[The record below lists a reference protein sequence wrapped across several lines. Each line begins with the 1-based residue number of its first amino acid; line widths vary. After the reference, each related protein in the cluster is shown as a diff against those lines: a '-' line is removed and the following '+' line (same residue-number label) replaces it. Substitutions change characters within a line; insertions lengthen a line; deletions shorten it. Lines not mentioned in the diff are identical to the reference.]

1 MKENPMIDV
10 FDVSSDFN
18 PDMILSNVFLDPSLD
33 FMTSIDDADIMAQD
47 FLHFATASGSGSA
60 MFYPTEQSQHKICSR
75 WSNSKCSNKFKCL
88 NSSRCNCSS
97 SSSLRLFRRKSVLWN
112 R

>member
-47 FLHFATASGSGSA
+47 FLHFATASGSGRINNGS
-60 MFYPTEQSQHKICSR
+60 YTRVWKLQKIIIILCAQPMSTYFEHIR
-75 WSNSKCSNKFKCL
+75 L
-88 NSSRCNCSS
+88 N
-97 SSSLRLFRRKSVLWN
+97 
-112 R
+112 

>member
-1 MKENPMIDV
+1 MIDV

-60 MFYPTEQSQHKICSR
+60 MFYPTEQQPNQQQVEQQQMQQQIQMPQQQQMQLQQQQQFAIIPPQ
-75 WSNSKCSNKFKCL
+75 KCVVEQV
-88 NSSRCNCSS
+88 
-97 SSSLRLFRRKSVLWN
+97 SL
-112 R
+112 

>member
-1 MKENPMIDV
+1 MIDV

-60 MFYPTEQSQHKICSR
+60 MFYPAEQQHQQQQPQVEQQQMQQQIQMPQQQQMQLQQQQQQFAIIPPQ
-75 WSNSKCSNKFKCL
+75 KCVVEQV
-88 NSSRCNCSS
+88 
-97 SSSLRLFRRKSVLWN
+97 SL
-112 R
+112 